1 MVETTLIESILGY
14 SIGGIS
20 LGLILYLAIYVIH
33 FIRKAKKDA
42 NLTQATIVDCF
53 KGVVIPKDLR
63 INLSNKIK
71 PVIKQEI
78 ANNIEPI
85 VKSYNKLLLQNY
97 LILSI
102 LAKFTHAEDLT
113 DEEKA
118 LMGELLNDPSI
129 SEVDITE

>member
-1 MVETTLIESILGY
+1 MVEATLIESILGY

-20 LGLILYLAIYVIH
+20 LGLIFYLAIYVIR
-33 FIRKAKKDA
+33 FIRKTRREN
-42 NLTQATIVDCF
+42 NLTQDTIVECF
-53 KGVVIPKDLR
+53 KSVVLPKDLR

-78 ANNIEPI
+78 ENNIAPI
-85 VKSYNKLLLQNY
+85 VKSYNKLLLQNH

-102 LAKFTHAEDLT
+102 LAKFTHAENLT

-118 LMGELLNDPSI
+118 IMAELLNDPSI
-129 SEVDITE
+129 SEVEITE